1 MMRLAIYSPTA
12 RVATMAITAKMS
24 SPPMSRHQ
32 VAEQV
37 DRRHDD
43 DNPDDDE
50 SRHREH

>member
-1 MMRLAIYSPTA
+1 
-12 RVATMAITAKMS
+12 MAITAKMS